1 MTTKEKYELIDKTKV
16 SAKVLEILEKMEK
29 ASSNFTN
36 AEVNSRVD
44 TALDKII
51 EGLKVSKP
59 EALLSVSDAKKEV
72 KKEKKEAEE
81 KNKGKD
87 LSKKKDTDDKTG
99 LPKKDTVEERKD
111 IIKKESESEKEARER
126 AKKELEKENEKAK
139 DAIESQIEK
148 LNRIILEDPALR
160 GFNTGTSATGG
171 GKSTPLIDA
180 ERKAIARGRR
190 VSQKG
195 RKNQYGA
202 SAGGRVYWENREN
215 RSDRKS
221 PDYPTGKPYLEKGG
235 YMAKGGSVLESG
247 YYAYPSG
254 DEGNELGVFKD
265 KESMISFALANKDKY
280 GKLIFEG
287 IDNDDILEVNKR
299 DSQDVVTWVFS
310 RIGMDRKEANKKIKM
325 WFISNYP
332 ADEEEAKQIDES
344 VTFDDIWFDLKNQ
357 RGIYDRLGNSYVVR
371 EVFEKIASIY
381 GVEYD
386 FVEKMYKRESYAKG
400 GYMADGG
407 KVDKRIL
414 EKVYESYDI
423 YKDGTNREH
432 YYDFDNIE
440 KVKEHIEKRTGME
453 VLKIKE
459 IEIGRNYPDNMS
471 HPYYHDDYEFELVK
485 GQPLRVER
493 MYGRPNYSGNVA
505 YTNTIEVKNLWQMA
519 DGGRVNTIE
528 LEREI
533 KETENK
539 YPKAKVSYSFAKDST
554 GKGYVIRAKEG
565 SKIVYSSYKAK
576 YGGMMADGGQIDE
589 DTLQELSL
597 LVMDSIKP
605 DNKLSLDEFLYAH
618 RNGEKRFMTDEQEK
632 LVVFVVKMYDNDEN
646 ITEDELHEL
655 ARLVMN
661 SINPNVNLSL
671 DEFMVEIPKTTE
683 QDELCG
689 FVLGMFP
696 EYREYAKGGMMA
708 DGGYI
713 ESGEKLYEIANNM
726 SDKEFQEAYR
736 NLSEKEKDLYDTLL
750 RLGDEGKIALVTVLN
765 ESKKPKY
772 DKSTWDLHRYAKGG
786 LVEEIKMFD
795 KYNYPTPK
803 TKGDKVRA
811 IFEHFKKKGYSTEQI
826 NTALSEINYAK
837 GGEMANGGEMN
848 KSGKVKTYS
857 DAELMEKFNIDR
869 KQYLTYADWR
879 AELISKA
886 SKEGYQEKT
895 NKRGIWTKKLAE
907 GGETESEP
915 LGINESVYFE
925 VYDGN
930 RNNGIIKFHKSG
942 SRIFETL
949 LIGNVKAGNRR
960 YMSYFTKNDLKSS
973 LYRDFDVVNEVDEDY
988 VQDRLISYEKSK
1000 PADILVVKYPYPE
1013 LAKTAD
1019 TLTIIKG
1026 GEQVFDYDP
1035 ITKDFSL
1042 VSIGLSYP
1050 DQIELDDFLEDSKGV
1065 SESQYTP
1072 ELIKVIEVIKEN
1084 EDINEIVDGLK
1095 SKGLIKNYMMAEGGE
1110 VDFSERMAK
1119 MRSAYENLQMS
1130 VKGKIASAIGID
1142 EAVAIMDT
1150 DYSIHPFN
1158 LIFGAVRGGLLELD
1172 EINKDLVNEAVDEAE
1187 RVTDDYRDSGQ
1198 GIGGSDMTYFTQN
1211 VLNSAGYKTGFIN
1224 NTLKRVD
1231 ADGNE
1236 LVIDKYEMKF

>member
-265 KESMISFALANKDKY
+265 KESMISFAVANKDKY

-287 IDNDDILEVNKR
+287 IDNDDILELNKR

-432 YYDFDNIE
+432 YDDFDNIE

-505 YTNTIEVKNLWQMA
+505 YTNMIEVKNLWQMA
-519 DGGRVNTIE
+519 NGGRVNTIE

-576 YGGMMADGGQIDE
+576 YGGMMADGGY
-589 DTLQELSL
+589 T
-597 LVMDSIKP
+597 
-605 DNKLSLDEFLYAH
+605 
-618 RNGEKRFMTDEQEK
+618 
-632 LVVFVVKMYDNDEN
+632 
-646 ITEDELHEL
+646 
-655 ARLVMN
+655 
-661 SINPNVNLSL
+661 
-671 DEFMVEIPKTTE
+671 
-683 QDELCG
+683 
-689 FVLGMFP
+689 
-696 EYREYAKGGMMA
+696 
-708 DGGYI
+708 

-726 SDKEFQEAYR
+726 SDEEFQEAYR
-736 NLSEKEKDLYDTLL
+736 NLSGKEKDLYETLL
-750 RLGDEGKIALVTVLN
+750 RLGDEDKIALVTVLN

-837 GGEMANGGEMN
+837 GGEMADGGEMN

-1187 RVTDDYRDSGQ
+1187 RVTDDYKDSGQ

>member
-505 YTNTIEVKNLWQMA
+505 YTNMIEVKNLWQMA
-519 DGGRVNTIE
+519 NGGRVNTIE

-576 YGGMMADGGQIDE
+576 YGGMMADGGY
-589 DTLQELSL
+589 T
-597 LVMDSIKP
+597 
-605 DNKLSLDEFLYAH
+605 
-618 RNGEKRFMTDEQEK
+618 
-632 LVVFVVKMYDNDEN
+632 
-646 ITEDELHEL
+646 
-655 ARLVMN
+655 
-661 SINPNVNLSL
+661 
-671 DEFMVEIPKTTE
+671 
-683 QDELCG
+683 
-689 FVLGMFP
+689 
-696 EYREYAKGGMMA
+696 
-708 DGGYI
+708 

-726 SDKEFQEAYR
+726 SDEEFQEAYR
-736 NLSEKEKDLYDTLL
+736 NLSGKEKDLYETLL
-750 RLGDEGKIALVTVLN
+750 RLGDEDKIALVTVLN

-837 GGEMANGGEMN
+837 GGEMADGGEMN

-1187 RVTDDYRDSGQ
+1187 RVTDDYKDSGQ

>member
-505 YTNTIEVKNLWQMA
+505 YTNMIEVKNLWQMA
-519 DGGRVNTIE
+519 NGGRVNTIE

-576 YGGMMADGGQIDE
+576 YGGMMADGGY
-589 DTLQELSL
+589 T
-597 LVMDSIKP
+597 
-605 DNKLSLDEFLYAH
+605 
-618 RNGEKRFMTDEQEK
+618 
-632 LVVFVVKMYDNDEN
+632 
-646 ITEDELHEL
+646 
-655 ARLVMN
+655 
-661 SINPNVNLSL
+661 
-671 DEFMVEIPKTTE
+671 
-683 QDELCG
+683 
-689 FVLGMFP
+689 
-696 EYREYAKGGMMA
+696 
-708 DGGYI
+708 

-726 SDKEFQEAYR
+726 SDEEFQEAYR
-736 NLSEKEKDLYDTLL
+736 NLSGKEKDLYETLL
-750 RLGDEGKIALVTVLN
+750 RLGDEDKIALVTVLN

-973 LYRDFDVVNEVDEDY
+973 LYRDFDMVNEVDEDY

-1187 RVTDDYRDSGQ
+1187 RVTDDYKDSGQ

>member
-505 YTNTIEVKNLWQMA
+505 YTNMIEVKNLWQMA
-519 DGGRVNTIE
+519 NGGRVNTIE

-576 YGGMMADGGQIDE
+576 YGGMMADGGY
-589 DTLQELSL
+589 T
-597 LVMDSIKP
+597 
-605 DNKLSLDEFLYAH
+605 
-618 RNGEKRFMTDEQEK
+618 
-632 LVVFVVKMYDNDEN
+632 
-646 ITEDELHEL
+646 
-655 ARLVMN
+655 
-661 SINPNVNLSL
+661 
-671 DEFMVEIPKTTE
+671 
-683 QDELCG
+683 
-689 FVLGMFP
+689 
-696 EYREYAKGGMMA
+696 
-708 DGGYI
+708 

-726 SDKEFQEAYR
+726 SDEEFQEAYR
-736 NLSEKEKDLYDTLL
+736 NLSGKEKDLYETLL
-750 RLGDEGKIALVTVLN
+750 RLGDEDKIALVTVLN

-837 GGEMANGGEMN
+837 GGEMADGGEMN

-907 GGETESEP
+907 GGETDDDDTEDERLSM
-915 LGINESVYFE
+915 GESVYFE
-925 VYDGN
+925 VFNDDGKD
-930 RNNGIIKFHKSG
+930 GIIVFRNDGSNIIEALISG
-942 SRIFETL
+942 DIRRFTP
-949 LIGNVKAGNRR
+949 KR
-960 YMSYFTKNDLKSS
+960 YMSYLTKKDLQRY
-973 LYRDFDVVNEVDEDY
+973 LNRDFNYVEEVDEEY
-988 VQDRLISYEKSK
+988 VQDILLQEEKNK
-1000 PADILVVKYPYPE
+1000 PSDIMVVKYPYPE
-1013 LAKTAD
+1013 VATTPD
-1019 TLTIIKG
+1019 TLTIIKD
-1026 GEQVFDYDP
+1026 GERVFDYEP
-1035 ITKDFSL
+1035 ITEDFTV
-1042 VSIGLSYP
+1042 VSRGLSYP
-1050 DQIELDDFLEDSKGV
+1050 DQIELRDFLEDSKSV
-1065 SESQYTP
+1065 SPTQYTP
-1072 ELIKVIEVIKEN
+1072 ELINIIEVIQAN

-1187 RVTDDYRDSGQ
+1187 RVTDDYKDSGQ

>member
-265 KESMISFALANKDKY
+265 KESMISFAVANKDKY

-432 YYDFDNIE
+432 YDDFDNIE

-505 YTNTIEVKNLWQMA
+505 YTNMIEVKNLWQMA
-519 DGGRVNTIE
+519 NGGRVNTIE

-576 YGGMMADGGQIDE
+576 YGGMMADGGY
-589 DTLQELSL
+589 T
-597 LVMDSIKP
+597 
-605 DNKLSLDEFLYAH
+605 
-618 RNGEKRFMTDEQEK
+618 
-632 LVVFVVKMYDNDEN
+632 
-646 ITEDELHEL
+646 
-655 ARLVMN
+655 
-661 SINPNVNLSL
+661 
-671 DEFMVEIPKTTE
+671 
-683 QDELCG
+683 
-689 FVLGMFP
+689 
-696 EYREYAKGGMMA
+696 
-708 DGGYI
+708 

-726 SDKEFQEAYR
+726 SDEEFQEAYR
-736 NLSEKEKDLYDTLL
+736 NLSGKEKDLYETLL
-750 RLGDEGKIALVTVLN
+750 RLGDEDKIALVTVLN

-837 GGEMANGGEMN
+837 GGEMADGGEMN

>member
-505 YTNTIEVKNLWQMA
+505 YTNMIEVKNLWQMA
-519 DGGRVNTIE
+519 NGGRVKTIE

-576 YGGMMADGGQIDE
+576 YGGMMADGGY
-589 DTLQELSL
+589 T
-597 LVMDSIKP
+597 
-605 DNKLSLDEFLYAH
+605 
-618 RNGEKRFMTDEQEK
+618 
-632 LVVFVVKMYDNDEN
+632 
-646 ITEDELHEL
+646 
-655 ARLVMN
+655 
-661 SINPNVNLSL
+661 
-671 DEFMVEIPKTTE
+671 
-683 QDELCG
+683 
-689 FVLGMFP
+689 
-696 EYREYAKGGMMA
+696 
-708 DGGYI
+708 

-726 SDKEFQEAYR
+726 SDEEFQEAYR
-736 NLSEKEKDLYDTLL
+736 NLSGKEKDLYETLL
-750 RLGDEGKIALVTVLN
+750 RLGDEDKIALVTVLN

-837 GGEMANGGEMN
+837 GGEMADGGEMN

-1172 EINKDLVNEAVDEAE
+1172 EINKDLVNEAVYEAE

>member
-505 YTNTIEVKNLWQMA
+505 YTNMIEVKNLWQMA
-519 DGGRVNTIE
+519 NGGRVNTIE

-576 YGGMMADGGQIDE
+576 YGGMMADGGY
-589 DTLQELSL
+589 T
-597 LVMDSIKP
+597 
-605 DNKLSLDEFLYAH
+605 
-618 RNGEKRFMTDEQEK
+618 
-632 LVVFVVKMYDNDEN
+632 
-646 ITEDELHEL
+646 
-655 ARLVMN
+655 
-661 SINPNVNLSL
+661 
-671 DEFMVEIPKTTE
+671 
-683 QDELCG
+683 
-689 FVLGMFP
+689 
-696 EYREYAKGGMMA
+696 
-708 DGGYI
+708 

-726 SDKEFQEAYR
+726 SDEEFQEAYR
-736 NLSEKEKDLYDTLL
+736 NLSGKEKDLYETLL
-750 RLGDEGKIALVTVLN
+750 RLGDEDKIALVTVLN

-837 GGEMANGGEMN
+837 GGEMADGGEMN

>member
-1 MTTKEKYELIDKTKV
+1 
-16 SAKVLEILEKMEK
+16 
-29 ASSNFTN
+29 
-36 AEVNSRVD
+36 
-44 TALDKII
+44 LDNVTYKHKD
-51 EGLKVSKP
+51 GQ
-59 EALLSVSDAKKEV
+59 V
-72 KKEKKEAEE
+72 KK
-81 KNKGKD
+81 
-87 LSKKKDTDDKTG
+87 SKTSDFLDSYIQVKT
-99 LPKKDTVEERKD
+99 
-111 IIKKESESEKEARER
+111 
-126 AKKELEKENEKAK
+126 
-139 DAIESQIEK
+139 
-148 LNRIILEDPALR
+148 ED
-160 GFNTGTSATGG
+160 
-171 GKSTPLIDA
+171 
-180 ERKAIARGRR
+180 
-190 VSQKG
+190 V
-195 RKNQYGA
+195 
-202 SAGGRVYWENREN
+202 
-215 RSDRKS
+215 
-221 PDYPTGKPYLEKGG
+221 
-235 YMAKGGSVLESG
+235 
-247 YYAYPSG
+247 
-254 DEGNELGVFKD
+254 
-265 KESMISFALANKDKY
+265 
-280 GKLIFEG
+280 
-287 IDNDDILEVNKR
+287 
-299 DSQDVVTWVFS
+299 
-310 RIGMDRKEANKKIKM
+310 
-325 WFISNYP
+325 
-332 ADEEEAKQIDES
+332 
-344 VTFDDIWFDLKNQ
+344 
-357 RGIYDRLGNSYVVR
+357 
-371 EVFEKIASIY
+371 
-381 GVEYD
+381 
-386 FVEKMYKRESYAKG
+386 
-400 GYMADGG
+400 YMADGG
-407 KVDKRIL
+407 
-414 EKVYESYDI
+414 
-423 YKDGTNREH
+423 
-432 YYDFDNIE
+432 
-440 KVKEHIEKRTGME
+440 
-453 VLKIKE
+453 
-459 IEIGRNYPDNMS
+459 
-471 HPYYHDDYEFELVK
+471 
-485 GQPLRVER
+485 
-493 MYGRPNYSGNVA
+493 
-505 YTNTIEVKNLWQMA
+505 YT
-519 DGGRVNTIE
+519 
-528 LEREI
+528 
-533 KETENK
+533 
-539 YPKAKVSYSFAKDST
+539 
-554 GKGYVIRAKEG
+554 
-565 SKIVYSSYKAK
+565 
-576 YGGMMADGGQIDE
+576 
-589 DTLQELSL
+589 
-597 LVMDSIKP
+597 
-605 DNKLSLDEFLYAH
+605 
-618 RNGEKRFMTDEQEK
+618 
-632 LVVFVVKMYDNDEN
+632 
-646 ITEDELHEL
+646 
-655 ARLVMN
+655 
-661 SINPNVNLSL
+661 
-671 DEFMVEIPKTTE
+671 
-683 QDELCG
+683 
-689 FVLGMFP
+689 
-696 EYREYAKGGMMA
+696 
-708 DGGYI
+708 

-750 RLGDEGKIALVTVLN
+750 RLGDEDKIALVTVLN

-795 KYNYPTPK
+795 KYNYPIPK

-811 IFEHFKKKGYSTEQI
+811 IFEHFKKKGYSTEEI
-826 NTALSEINYAK
+826 NTALSKINYAK
-837 GGEMANGGEMN
+837 GGEMA
-848 KSGKVKTYS
+848 
-857 DAELMEKFNIDR
+857 D
-869 KQYLTYADWR
+869 
-879 AELISKA
+879 
-886 SKEGYQEKT
+886 
-895 NKRGIWTKKLAE
+895 

-949 LIGNVKAGNRR
+949 LIGNVKAGNRK

-988 VQDRLISYEKSK
+988 VQNRLISYEKSK

-1065 SESQYTP
+1065 SERQYTP